1 MEENNKEIKEEQ
13 DSEQEEGNE
22 AINAQETQNS
32 EQADDAPHYSLEGQL
47 AEQKDKFLRLFAEF
61 DNYKKRVAKE
71 QREFYAIAGKDII
84 LDMIS
89 VNDDFER
96 ALKSFEGSEDLS
108 AIKEGVQLIYDKLN
122 KTIEKKGVRKIE
134 AKGMEFDVEKHEAIT
149 EIPVSDES
157 QKGKVIDE
165 IESGYMMYEKVIR
178 FAKVVVGK

>member
-1 MEENNKEIKEEQ
+1 MEDNKKTNIEEQ
-13 DSEQEEGNE
+13 EATQEGPVE
-22 AINAQETQNS
+22 IETP
-32 EQADDAPHYSLEGQL
+32 QAPLDNDVTENSLENQL
-47 AEQKDKFLRLFAEF
+47 TEQKDKFLRLFAEF

-84 LDMIS
+84 LEMIS

-96 ALKSFEGSEDLS
+96 ALKSFEDSEDLS
-108 AIKEGVQLIYDKLN
+108 AVKEGVRLIYDKLN
-122 KTIEKKGVRKIE
+122 KSIEKKGVKKIE
-134 AKGMEFDVEKHEAIT
+134 AKGCDFDVEKHEAIT
-149 EIPVSDES
+149 EIPVTDDS